1 MAYEWHPPK
10 AESNLAKHS
19 VSFEEAQTVFDD
31 QLQVHFPNHGHSI
44 GEARFLCIGMSD
56 EYRLLAVIYTERPND
71 VTRIISARLATASE
85 RRTYESQSDFTGR

>member
-10 AESNLAKHS
+10 AASNIVKHG

-31 QLQVHFPNHGHSI
+31 PMQLHFPDHGHSI

-56 EYRLLAVIYTERPND
+56 QYRLLAVIYTERLND

-85 RRTYESQSDFTGR
+85 RKFYESQSDFT